1 MAERPPGAVDT
12 DRQFTNECGTMIHI
26 CGGAVAAPG
35 MFSYTKSMKV
45 PADTLYEEDFY
56 AWTQQQANLL
66 RHLPL
71 TGNSIDAEK
80 IAEEIEDLGRSELRT
95 AQSLVEHIIAHFLKI
110 EFSGLDEPAE
120 HWRDEIVEW
129 RLQLDKTLTRS
140 IAAKLDLASQYKSAL
155 RLVRR
160 LERDD
165 LGLTNRLPA
174 TCPYSLEQIVSGEED
189 WFPVPRPA
197 GS

>member
-1 MAERPPGAVDT
+1 MADRPPAAADT

-26 CGGAVAAPG
+26 CDGAVAAPG

-56 AWTQQQANLL
+56 AWTQQQADLL

-80 IAEEIEDLGRSELRT
+80 VAEEIEDLGWSELRT
-95 AQSLVEHIIAHFLKI
+95 AKSLVEHIIEHFLKI
-110 EFSGLDEPAE
+110 EFSGPDELAE

-140 IAAKLDLASQYKSAL
+140 IAAKLDLAARYKAAL

-160 LERDD
+160 LERDVP
-165 LGLTNRLPA
+165 GLTNRFPP
-174 TCPYSLEQIVSGEED
+174 TCPYSLEQIVSGEEE
-189 WFPVPRPA
+189 WFPPPRPA